1 MSTIQL
7 NGKSQELVTPISL
20 LDLLKNNNVEQPDMV
35 SIQVNGEFVSRENFE
50 TTLIQPN
57 DEIDFL
63 FFMGG
68 GSSC

>member
-7 NGKSQELVTPISL
+7 NGKSHEIETPISL
-20 LDLLKNNNVEQPDMV
+20 LELLHQNKVEQPEMV

-50 TTLIQPN
+50 STLIQPN
-57 DEIDFL
+57 DEVDFL

>member
-7 NGKSQELVTPISL
+7 NGKSHEIETPISL
-20 LDLLKNNNVEQPDMV
+20 LELLRQNKVEQPEMV

-50 TTLIQPN
+50 STLIQPN
-57 DEIDFL
+57 DEVDFL

>member
-7 NGKSQELVTPISL
+7 NGKSQEIAAPISL